1 MNLSLTHAIYAN
13 VNYIYLK
20 LLSKKEE
27 KIFGPVFFR
36 NSEETKSRK
45 EKNWKIRERKMYQGT
60 IFWYAKTQ

>member
-1 MNLSLTHAIYAN
+1 MNLSLIHAIYAN

-36 NSEETKSRK
+36 NSEEKKSRK
-45 EKNWKIRERKMYQGT
+45 EKN
-60 IFWYAKTQ
+60 